1 MTDKSIGKLREMA
14 KRGRNYR
21 EDFESEMFGESVT
34 YELRPLVDEE
44 FLPLSAQM
52 ADILGIDE
60 EEIKG
65 GDTVDEALD
74 EIDSARTDEEGNE
87 LPAESVDVS
96 KLDEEFVGIV
106 QEAGWRALTAE
117 YDDEGNRIELT
128 DEEAQEAIEDF
139 VGGYS
144 LLVGYNALDLAGN
157 IQDATKFR
165 GSRGSV

>member
-1 MTDKSIGKLREMA
+1 MTDKSIGKLREMS

-21 EDFESEMFGESVT
+21 EDFETEMFGDTVT

-60 EEIKG
+60 EEVRG

-74 EIDSARTDEEGNE
+74 QIDETRTDEDGEE
-87 LPAESVDVS
+87 IPAEAIDVS
-96 KLDEEFVGIV
+96 KLDEEFVRIV
-106 QEAGWRALTAE
+106 QEAAWRALTAE
-117 YDDEGNRIELT
+117 YDEEGNRIELT
-128 DEEAQEAIEDF
+128 DEEAREAIEDF
-139 VGGYS
+139 VAGYS
-144 LLVGYNALDLAGN
+144 LVVGYNALDLAGN